1 MTLRANDFCTCAER
15 GSKVS
20 NDNIRERLDLAREA
34 VEGRLAVS
42 KVAARKLIEAN
53 LALIEAEEYRDA
65 KGNSKAAARHE
76 LAECSYNECLKDFIS
91 FFKTYEAELE
101 RALLVYDE
109 VVVASDARAA
119 KRIRAEAEKFETQQS
134 YMRESVWDSLDS
146 IAGLAEAYNS
156 YSAVRNEKQDEVTDF
171 VERELESVEL
181 FREEKAAVEQNF
193 EEPAKKEEP
202 TKKEEP
208 PRNTEAP
215 CGPQGYAPYG
225 AYNPYYPPQQSVSI
239 APATIDIS
247 PIIEEAVAA
256 ALNKFKSVFEKR
268 ADELAEAESAAI
280 ITTDKI
286 VKSESEIA
294 EAEAAIAAKLAEIM
308 GGLKTLVDELVVVGE
323 SCEKLIETEK
333 EVAERQRRVNDMQ
346 RTLVREMQGV
356 QANQKVI
363 TGEQSALTEAQATL
377 AELQAANAEN
387 NKLILSAEGEVA
399 DMQKSLLAAQSAIGE
414 SVREVVNSH
423 KSIIAAEQAII
434 SANAKNIEHQRELAE
449 KQSELATIQKNALAE
464 QKALARKVRSQSKTE

>member
-1 MTLRANDFCTCAER
+1 M
-15 GSKVS
+15 S

-91 FFKTYEAELE
+91 FFKAYEAELE

-193 EEPAKKEEP
+193 EEPAKKEEL

-208 PRNTEAP
+208 VAQETPRNTEAP

-308 GGLKTLVDELVVVGE
+308 GGLKTLVDELAVVSE